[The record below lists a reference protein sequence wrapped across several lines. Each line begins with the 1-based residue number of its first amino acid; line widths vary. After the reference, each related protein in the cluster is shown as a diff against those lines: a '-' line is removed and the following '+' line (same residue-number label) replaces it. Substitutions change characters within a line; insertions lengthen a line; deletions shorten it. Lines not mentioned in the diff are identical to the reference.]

1 MCVCRSERR
10 FALKFPVV
18 NIWLVYSQWTGYVQ
32 NMAKISRFG
41 QPMSH
46 HRMDHGRPTPATP
59 GVEESLI
66 AATRQ
71 RQTSP
76 MRWCWM
82 VSALRS
88 WAAGSTG
95 LKEKTWN
102 EHDVLKK
109 LPGCIGRGSI
119 FSDNPG
125 VLKLIVRKKGIM
137 LGIMDG
143 DYCLVESPT

>member
-1 MCVCRSERR
+1 
-10 FALKFPVV
+10 
-18 NIWLVYSQWTGYVQ
+18 
-32 NMAKISRFG
+32 
-41 QPMSH
+41 
-46 HRMDHGRPTPATP
+46 
-59 GVEESLI
+59 
-66 AATRQ
+66 
-71 RQTSP
+71 
-76 MRWCWM
+76 M